1 MPASSSIRVLL
12 VEDNSGDA
20 RLVREHLTDVHGG
33 QEFTVEAVPTL
44 AAALA
49 ALAASRPDII
59 LLDLSLPDS
68 FGLETLERWQ
78 RAAPDRP
85 VIVLTGSDDEALA
98 VAAVREGAQDYLVK
112 GRIDGDLLAQAIRYA
127 IERKR
132 VQEDLRLVN
141 DELERRVE
149 ARTAELRDSNLRL
162 QNEIA
167 ERTLA
172 QQQAA
177 ELLLREQE
185 SRRMVESANRSKDE
199 FLAILSHEL
208 RTPLNAILGWSE
220 ILRSGEPDH
229 AEVREGIE
237 VIERNARSQ
246 ARLVEDVLEVSRIV
260 CGKVRLQLGPV
271 DLSGVID
278 AALTSARP
286 AAAAKSVSL
295 RRIVDAMP
303 VPIQGDAD
311 RLQQVVWNLLSN
323 AIKFTPGGGVVTV
336 HASQDHTHSV
346 IEISDTGVGIKAD
359 FLPFVFD
366 RFRQFDGSSTRSHGG
381 LGLGL
386 SITRHLVEMHR
397 GHISAHSGGD
407 GQGAAFTVLLP
418 LDASGGFSSETDTS
432 DVRSGRIERG
442 AVPELPSL
450 ESCKVLVVD
459 DEPDSRRVVVR
470 LLSRAQAQVR
480 EADSVATAL
489 DVLGELERRRVD
501 QRHCHARRRWLQF
514 TQAAAGVIRGQPAR
528 VAGACARRRLYARK
542 IRPRHWPPVS
552 RCICRS
558 RSSPVRSC
566 TPSRRLPRV
575 WTVRPSPRTDPAR
588 PPRNRPPG
596 CTILQTPSADG
607 WLPRKDSNL
616 DKVIQSHLCYHYT
629 TRHRRGPQ
637 IWRLPSGWQLFSLAM
652 QLASRLRERA
662 NSLQIS
668 C

>member
-1 MPASSSIRVLL
+1 MPASSSIRALL
-12 VEDNSGDA
+12 VEDNAGDA
-20 RLVREHLTDVHGG
+20 RLVREHLTDVHAG
-33 QEFTVEAVPTL
+33 QEFTLEAVPTL
-44 AAALA
+44 AAAIDT
-49 ALAASRPDII
+49 LAASRPDIV

-68 FGLETLERWQ
+68 FGLETLARWQ
-78 RAAPDRP
+78 HAAPDRP

-162 QNEIA
+162 QREIA

-220 ILRSGEPDH
+220 ILRSGDPNH

-260 CGKVRLQLGPV
+260 CGKIRLQLGPV
-271 DLSGVID
+271 DLSSVID

-286 AAAAKSVSL
+286 AAAAKGVSL

-303 VPIQGDAD
+303 APIHGDAD
-311 RLQQVVWNLLSN
+311 RLQQVVWNLLTN
-323 AIKFTPGGGVVTV
+323 AIKFTPGGGTVTV
-336 HASQDHTHSV
+336 HASQANAQSV
-346 IEISDTGVGIKAD
+346 VEVADTGVGIKAD

-386 SITRHLVEMHR
+386 SITRHLVEMHG
-397 GHISAHSGGD
+397 GHISAQSGGD
-407 GQGAAFTVLLP
+407 GQGATFTVLLP
-418 LDASGGFSSETDTS
+418 VDPGGGLPSGAETSSTQ
-432 DVRSGRIERG
+432 SGQTGRG
-442 AVPELPSL
+442 TAPELPSL

-489 DVLGELERRRVD
+489 DVLENWSADVLISDIAMPGEDGYSLLRRLRASSEDSLRELPALALTAFVRPED
-501 QRHCHARRRWLQF
+501 QA
-514 TQAAAGVIRGQPAR
+514 QALAAGFQMHLPKPFEPGALLHA
-528 VAGACARRRLYARK
+528 VAALAASVDTAV
-542 IRPRHWPPVS
+542 VS
-552 RCICRS
+552 
-558 RSSPVRSC
+558 
-566 TPSRRLPRV
+566 
-575 WTVRPSPRTDPAR
+575 A
-588 PPRNRPPG
+588 
-596 CTILQTPSADG
+596 
-607 WLPRKDSNL
+607 
-616 DKVIQSHLCYHYT
+616 H
-629 TRHRRGPQ
+629 
-637 IWRLPSGWQLFSLAM
+637 
-652 QLASRLRERA
+652 
-662 NSLQIS
+662 
-668 C
+668 